1 MKLLNQS
8 IKYISISILAIV
20 TVWAAVFYYNMLNEI
35 KGSIDEGLEHYKRI
49 IINNAQ
55 KDSTILNK
63 RQFDESFFATRK
75 IPKKQA
81 LSVTDTYLDTIF
93 YMQDADD
100 KKPEAEPVRML
111 VTAFEVDG
119 EYYELKVANS
129 MVEEDDLIKELFNDT
144 IWLYFSLIIGV
155 VLINNFVLKRL
166 WKPFYEFL
174 GQLKNFRLGHS
185 RTFPKVK
192 TNTKEFTDLQNAVNV
207 LLQHTLET
215 YEQQKQF
222 IGNASHE
229 LQTPLA
235 IATNKL
241 ELLIEKGNLE
251 NEQAQNIAEI
261 LQIIE
266 RLVKLNKSLLLLT
279 KIENKQFLENQEVS
293 LNKVV
298 TKSMGD
304 LEDIAAFK
312 DVTISLRKK
321 AELSF
326 KMDASLANVIISN
339 LLRNAIFHNI
349 PNGKVTVEITES
361 SLKISNT
368 GDPQKL
374 DENLIFT
381 RFYKPDNVSKG
392 TGLGLAIVKAISDLY
407 GLKVSY
413 AFENDLHSFK
423 IIFPIT

>member
-20 TVWAAVFYYNMLNEI
+20 TVWAAIFYYNMLNEI

-49 IINNAQ
+49 IIKNAQ
-55 KDSTILNK
+55 KDSTILTK
-63 RQFDESFFATRK
+63 KHFDESFFATRK

-81 LSVTDTYLDTIF
+81 LSVKDVYLDTIF

-119 EYYELKVANS
+119 AYYELKVANS

-144 IWLYFSLIIGV
+144 IWLYFSLIIGIIV
-155 VLINNFVLKRL
+155 VNNFVLKRL

-174 GQLKNFRLGHS
+174 NQLKKFRLGYS
-185 RTFPKVK
+185 QTFPKVK
-192 TNTKEFTDLQNAVNV
+192 TGTKEFTDLQNAVNV
-207 LLQHTLET
+207 LLQHTIET

-235 IATNKL
+235 ITTNKL
-241 ELLIEKGNLE
+241 ELLIEKGDLQ
-251 NEQAQNIAEI
+251 NEQAKSISEI
-261 LQIIE
+261 LQIVE

-279 KIENKQFLENQEVS
+279 KIENKQFLDNQKVS

-298 TKSMGD
+298 QKSIED
-304 LEDIAAFK
+304 LEDVATFK
-312 DVTISLRKK
+312 KVSISLKEM
-321 AELSF
+321 AELPF

-349 PNGKVTVEITES
+349 PNGNVIVEITERS
-361 SLKISNT
+361 IKISNT
-368 GDPQKL
+368 GSPQKL

-381 RFYKPDNVSKG
+381 RFYKPDTTSKG
-392 TGLGLAIVKAISDLY
+392 TGLGLAIAKAISDLY
-407 GLKVSY
+407 GLKISY
-413 AFENDLHSFK
+413 TFENNLHSFQM
-423 IIFPIT
+423 IFPAP